1 VEEKKQPEAA
11 YTRSKIE
18 EASKQDVRPQE
29 KAVRTANNLRHPEA
43 QPAPQGTESLSSPS
57 FLMSFTRWHPALGT
71 FQWLADCQYPR
82 HTMPAH
88 ERFNNLRDKHKRLYW
103 TSVVIDYLVMLA
115 ILVGLAS
122 IAVRVIWIT
131 LWD

>member
-1 VEEKKQPEAA
+1 MEGDKQTEADF
-11 YTRSKIE
+11 TRYEME

-29 KAVRTANNLRHPEA
+29 KAVKKANTLRHPEA
-43 QPAPQGTESLSSPS
+43 QPASQGTESLSSPS

-88 ERFNNLRDKHKRLYW
+88 ERFNNLRDKHKWLYW
-103 TSVVIDYLVMLA
+103 TSVVIDYLVMLT
-115 ILVGLAS
+115 ILVGLAW
-122 IAVRVIWIT
+122 IAARVIYIT
-131 LWD
+131 LWE

>member
-1 VEEKKQPEAA
+1 MEEKKQPETDF
-11 YTRSKIE
+11 TRYE
-18 EASKQDVRPQE
+18 MEAASKQDVRPQE
-29 KAVRTANNLRHPEA
+29 KAVKKANSLRHPEA

-88 ERFNNLRDKHKRLYW
+88 ERFNNLRDKHKWLYW
-103 TSVVIDYLVMLA
+103 ASVVIDYLVMLT
-115 ILVGLAS
+115 ILVGLAW
-122 IAVRVIWIT
+122 IAARVIYIT
-131 LWD
+131 LWE